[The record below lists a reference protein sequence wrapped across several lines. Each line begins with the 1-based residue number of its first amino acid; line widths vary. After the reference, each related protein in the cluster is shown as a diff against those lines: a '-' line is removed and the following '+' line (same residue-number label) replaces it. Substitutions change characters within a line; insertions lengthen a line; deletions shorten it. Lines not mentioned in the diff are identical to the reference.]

1 MIPNDVITDVQM
13 KFCNTLFGFNFSFKD
28 KLDSGSILL
37 TKRTMIGIVD
47 VVLERNGNINGG
59 SGDGWIEG
67 YLSEVHLMSAPSSIE
82 ILPSK
87 F

>member
-47 VVLERNGNINGG
+47 VVL
-59 SGDGWIEG
+59 
-67 YLSEVHLMSAPSSIE
+67 
-82 ILPSK
+82 
-87 F
+87 